1 MLRFLIT
8 VGPTREYLDGVRF
21 LSNASSGRMGMALAE
36 AILEA
41 GHAVDLVVGPVEVPA
56 PAGCEVDRVE
66 TTRQMYDAT
75 LARLDRADVVIA
87 AAAVCDFRPAVPH
100 AGKLKKTGGRLVL
113 EFVETEDILAEI
125 GRRKGN
131 RFVLGFA
138 LEASDGPAHARRKMR
153 DKGCDAIV
161 LNAPAA
167 IGAAGHNSLGTDSRR
182 RRRVVAD
189 RPEAGGGAA
198 DRRVGVVEP
207 SKRCVNR
214 PVARPTATDGNRLLV
229 GFDASVGAVTM
240 GVRRSRDDHYRR
252 RQRFPGGAAC
262 NLTRPDSTAA
272 DG

>member
-1 MLRFLIT
+1 MRSDQQAREEKRPYPMSRFLIT
-8 VGPTREYLDGVRF
+8 AGPTREYLDGVRF

-36 AILEA
+36 AILAA
-41 GHAVDLVVGPVEVPA
+41 GHAVDLVVGPVEVPV
-56 PAGCEVDRVE
+56 PAGCEVARVE

-125 GRRKGN
+125 GRRKGH

-153 DKGCDAIV
+153 DKRCDAIV

-167 IGAAGHNSLGTDSRR
+167 IGASDTTVSVLTADGTGEWSLTG
-182 RRRVVAD
+182 
-189 RPEAGGGAA
+189 
-198 DRRVGVVEP
+198 
-207 SKRCVNR
+207 SKREA
-214 PVARPTATDGNRLLV
+214 ARRIVEWVLSHPRKG
-229 GFDASVGAVTM
+229 S
-240 GVRRSRDDHYRR
+240 
-252 RQRFPGGAAC
+252 
-262 NLTRPDSTAA
+262 
-272 DG
+272 